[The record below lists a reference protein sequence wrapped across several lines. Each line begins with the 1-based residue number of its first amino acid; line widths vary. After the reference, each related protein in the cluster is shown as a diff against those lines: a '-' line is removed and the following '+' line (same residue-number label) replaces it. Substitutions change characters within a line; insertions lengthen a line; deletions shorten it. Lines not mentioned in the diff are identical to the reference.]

1 MTYRIRPGRVAEADA
16 LREIERAA
24 GQSFIAVGYPEV
36 AQYDPTPAADLR
48 DAATG
53 GALFV
58 AVDSADMPVGFLLGD
73 EVDGDL
79 YVRELAVHPD
89 HAGHRLAVPLLA
101 AADDLAHSL
110 DLPALLLTTFRC
122 VPWNAPY
129 YARLGFREVPPE
141 DYGTGLQ
148 ILIARQRIAGLD
160 IAARIAMRRLRA

>member
-1 MTYRIRPGRVAEADA
+1 MTYRIRPARAAEADI

-24 GQSFIAVGYPEV
+24 GQSFIAVGYADV
-36 AQYDPTPAADLR
+36 ARHEPTPAADLR
-48 DAATG
+48 DAATD

-58 AVDSADMPVGFLLGD
+58 AVDTADRPVGFLLSS

-101 AADDLAHSL
+101 AADDLARSL
-110 DLPALLLTTFRC
+110 DLPALLLTTFRN

-129 YARLGFREVPPE
+129 YARLGFREVSPA
-141 DYGTGLQ
+141 DYGGGLQ
-148 ILIARQRIAGLD
+148 IVIARQRIAGLD
-160 IAARIAMRRLRA
+160 ISARVVMRRLLA